1 MRLRLPT
8 AAGLLL
14 VILVALARAGEPVEG
29 GGAADSAEEPNYAE
43 RRRQMVE
50 QQLKSR
56 DITDARVL
64 RAMQKVPRHLFV
76 PEGMRP
82 FAYADTA
89 LPIGEGQTISQPY
102 IVALMT
108 QLAKPSVNS
117 RALDVGTGSGYQAA
131 VLGELCKQVYGIEIV
146 ESLAA
151 SSKKRL
157 KQLGYQNIEVRHGDG
172 YRGWKEHAP
181 FDLIVL
187 AAAPDHVPKPLT
199 EQLAVG
205 GRLVLPVGRYFQSLD
220 VIEKQRDGSLKR
232 WTVTF
237 VRFVPMTGEA
247 EEKGQSTKGE
257 GQSTKE
263 EGRSTKDEVRS
274 TKDDERRV
282 RGDEGG

>member
-1 MRLRLPT
+1 LL
-8 AAGLLL
+8 AVVGVLL
-14 VILVALARAGEPVEG
+14 VIGVAATQAGETPENG
-29 GGAADSAEEPNYAE
+29 GGTGSAKEPDYAE
-43 RRRQMVE
+43 QRRRMVE

-56 DITDARVL
+56 DITDSRVL

-76 PEGMRP
+76 PQRVRR
-82 FAYADTA
+82 FAYADSA
-89 LPIGEGQTISQPY
+89 LPLAEGQTISQPY

-108 QLAKPSVNS
+108 QLAKPSANS

-131 VLGELCKQVYGIEIV
+131 ILGELCKQVYGIEIV

-157 KQLGYQNIEVRHGDG
+157 KRLGYENIEVRHGDG

-181 FDLIVL
+181 FDLIIL

-247 EEKGQSTKGE
+247 EKKGQSTK
-257 GQSTKE
+257 K
-263 EGRSTKDEVRS
+263 
-274 TKDDERRV
+274 
-282 RGDEGG
+282 

>member
-1 MRLRLPT
+1 MFLLVVF
-8 AAGLLL
+8 AGLL
-14 VILVALARAGEPVEG
+14 VTSVTVSSAAETPVNGDAEAPAKEP
-29 GGAADSAEEPNYAE
+29 DYAE
-43 RRRQMVE
+43 QRRRMVE

-56 DITDARVL
+56 DIKDPRVL
-64 RAMQKVPRHLFV
+64 RAMQEVPRHLFV
-76 PEGMRP
+76 PRRVRP
-82 FAYADTA
+82 LAYADTA
-89 LPIGEGQTISQPY
+89 LPLSEGQTISQPY

-108 QLAKPSVNS
+108 QLAKPSANS
-117 RALDVGTGSGYQAA
+117 KALDVGTGSGYQAA

-151 SSKKRL
+151 SSKRRL
-157 KQLGYQNIEVRHGDG
+157 KQLGYKNIEVRHGDG

-181 FDLIVL
+181 FDLIIL

-232 WTVTF
+232 WTVTY

-247 EEKGQSTKGE
+247 ENKPKNRPAISQQGDSRGGMNGQP
-257 GQSTKE
+257 
-263 EGRSTKDEVRS
+263 
-274 TKDDERRV
+274 
-282 RGDEGG
+282 